1 MEEALCVDYVERLRP
16 HGLDRPELE
25 RSFFRV
31 ALMSIYNN
39 LTGLRW
45 LRKCFRSCEGWVEA
59 GPGSW
64 ARCDRALRSKWIG
77 RRIFCWAS
85 RFDFPNAKTPS
96 APLSRL
102 CRITSEI
109 ILSFVPKQGSI
120 YGPIRFARAL
130 MIACGKETRAYI
142 RPHTWKMFHLPGPD
156 GICASSPNQ
165 VNGLERPRSPQ
176 VLKKLVS
183 PLSPSCLA
191 QASRL
196 DTSTTAQK
204 IYTAGRYTCCF
215 AIRDQRMRAFLLA
228 SATQA
233 LAVPSLCCLSLIH
246 RLRQSVLA
254 LAR

>member
-1 MEEALCVDYVERLRP
+1 MRDGLKLGQDLGLGVTERCGRNGLAGGFSAGLVD
-16 HGLDRPELE
+16 
-25 RSFFRV
+25 SIF
-31 ALMSIYNN
+31 LM
-39 LTGLRW
+39 
-45 LRKCFRSCEGWVEA
+45 
-59 GPGSW
+59 P
-64 ARCDRALRSKWIG
+64 
-77 RRIFCWAS
+77 
-85 RFDFPNAKTPS
+85 TPS

-165 VNGLERPRSPQ
+165 VNGLGRPCPPQ

-196 DTSTTAQK
+196 GHPQL
-204 IYTAGRYTCCF
+204 RYRT
-215 AIRDQRMRAFLLA
+215 
-228 SATQA
+228 
-233 LAVPSLCCLSLIH
+233 
-246 RLRQSVLA
+246 
-254 LAR
+254 